1 MRKGRINPLVSRLS
15 VSFEFSF
22 YGGKTWFTHAIAA
35 NKRANSHKFK
45 RKNLEFIYNFSPRRL
60 LNEQRW
66 IFVHELIVDGSE

>member
-1 MRKGRINPLVSRLS
+1 MRKGRIKPLVSRWS
-15 VSFEFSF
+15 VSFELSF

-45 RKNLEFIYNFSPRRL
+45 RKNLEFIYNFFPRRL

-66 IFVHELIVDGSE
+66 IFVHELIVDDIE